1 MTEPP
6 GQTPPAASTPAAGD
20 LRSDDARFRQFIE
33 QAPLAI
39 GISRG
44 EVQLY
49 GNPRFFEMFRV
60 PDGQALSER
69 PVSAMVA
76 PASREWVA
84 ELSRRRAAGEPVPVS
99 YEIQALRW
107 DGTAFSCLVSL
118 TEVLLADG
126 PASLVFLQ
134 DMSDLAD
141 TRAAMQAERDRAER
155 YLHVAQALLVAVDA
169 EGRITLVNRKGHQLL
184 GWDEGTLVGRF
195 WHATCRPPEKLA
207 ESRGEFLEVMAGR
220 RPLSEYHESEVLTRQ
235 GERRRIAWRNSPVFD
250 AEGRLAGLL
259 SSGEDITERRRAEDG
274 LRELNASL
282 ELRVAQR
289 TRELETSNA
298 ALAEARDAAEAA
310 TRAKGDF
317 LAHMSHEIRTPM
329 NAILGLTQLALRS
342 EEISPRLREL
352 LGHVHH
358 AGKALLDIL
367 NGVLDFSKLESG
379 SLQLE
384 SAPFSLDEAL
394 ARLRALLG
402 PSAADK
408 GLAFR
413 VEVGPEVPRRLV
425 GDALRLGQV
434 LLNLCS
440 NAVKFTE
447 QGEVAVWVAA
457 DGEQAGQVMLHFTVR
472 DTGIGIAAAQLPRL
486 FRPFDQLDASTS
498 RRFGGTG
505 LGLSI
510 CKQLVGLMGGVI
522 GARSEPG
529 RGSEFHF
536 SLPFALA
543 AAAAPAAAA
552 QPGEPSPVAVE
563 PLEWLA
569 GCRVLLVEDNELNQM
584 VARGLLGD
592 VGGAE
597 VTVAADGA
605 AALALLASRRFDIV
619 LMDVQM
625 PGMDGHETTRRLRR
639 LPQGAGLPVIA
650 MTAHALER
658 DRELCREA
666 GMDDFIGKPFDPAE
680 LFRTVS
686 RWCTKAGTPQADEA
700 VAAVDFRLGLHRCLG
715 RHDLYARVLQRFA
728 QTRTGDA
735 SALQQALEAGERDA
749 ARLIVHSMA
758 STAGAIGAE
767 TLAGH
772 ARALEQWLLLG
783 EPLVAGR
790 AAPFIDE
797 LAAVLQ
803 AIGAQQAAAASA

>member
-1 MTEPP
+1 MTEPTGP
-6 GQTPPAASTPAAGD
+6 SAPAASTPAAGD

-60 PDGQALSER
+60 PDGQALGER
-69 PVSAMVA
+69 LVSAMVA

-282 ELRVAQR
+282 ERRVAQR

-402 PSAADK
+402 PSASDK

-447 QGEVAVWVAA
+447 AGEVSVWVAA
-457 DGEQAGQVMLHFTVR
+457 DGEQAGQVTLHFTVR

-543 AAAAPAAAA
+543 AAAAPGAVA
-552 QPGEPSPVAVE
+552 QTGEPLPTAMD
-563 PLEWLA
+563 PLERLA

-592 VGGAE
+592 VGGAQ
-597 VTVAADGA
+597 VTMAADGA
-605 AALALLASRRFDIV
+605 AALALLASHRFDIV

-639 LPQGAGLPVIA
+639 LPQCAGLPVIA

-680 LFRTVS
+680 LFRIVS
-686 RWCTKAGTPQADEA
+686 RWCTKASAPRAGEP

-715 RHDLYARVLQRFA
+715 RHDLYARVLQRFV

-735 SALQQALEAGERDA
+735 AALRLALEAGERDA
-749 ARLIVHSMA
+749 ARLIAHSMA

-767 TLAGH
+767 ALAGH
-772 ARALEQWLLLG
+772 ARLLEQWLQQG
-783 EPLVAGR
+783 EPLVAAR
-790 AAPFIDE
+790 AAPFVDE

-803 AIGAQQAAAASA
+803 AIVEQQAEAAKA